1 MKKILSILGLIAAC
15 QLQAQTYYVGNN
27 NGTYQAIE
35 TDDTHEMTFDAENRL
50 ITITL
55 NDETKSRFATDAI
68 DSIAFVRPSGTELTY
83 TNDFGVIF
91 DENDATSYNE
101 IIETIITDELIDESG
116 DFIENYSV
124 SKSVTI
130 IFSETG
136 VTYTPSIVDGITFTI
151 KNGTHLVIDSSNK
164 DMCYIIKGE
173 CSDGSIKIYS
183 QKKFQMMLSG
193 LTLTNQQGPAIN
205 IQSGKTVYLTLGA
218 GSINTLCDG
227 EIYTEPTTAGED
239 QKGTLFSEG
248 QLIFNGRG
256 TLNVTSYGGHAICSD
271 DYIRIRSGKIN
282 ILGAA
287 KDGFHTNDMFRVGR
301 MKNIAAPEI
310 NITSTGDAVDCGK
323 GEVIIEAGCLI
334 ANSGGEGIKVSYEE
348 LVPDTLIKPNA
359 TIRGGFISITTIG
372 EKSSAIKTTGNFT
385 QTGGIIQSTV
395 KGNGSKIVN
404 CDGNIAFTNGK
415 LSGIVSGTQSSDTTS
430 AGGFKCDGNI
440 IITGGT
446 IAMECTG
453 KGSKGINCN
462 GNMIVDGGEI
472 TLISTAENYTQLA
485 DDKKSRAITT
495 VGYIQNGGTVRAKA
509 YDNAIHSESIELS
522 DGVINAF
529 SHNASALN
537 TDATQTGGWLLTRS
551 YWQPTRSRK

>member
-1 MKKILSILGLIAAC
+1 M
-15 QLQAQTYYVGNN
+15 
-27 NGTYQAIE
+27 
-35 TDDTHEMTFDAENRL
+35 
-50 ITITL
+50 
-55 NDETKSRFATDAI
+55 
-68 DSIAFVRPSGTELTY
+68 
-83 TNDFGVIF
+83 
-91 DENDATSYNE
+91 
-101 IIETIITDELIDESG
+101 
-116 DFIENYSV
+116 
-124 SKSVTI
+124 
-130 IFSETG
+130 
-136 VTYTPSIVDGITFTI
+136 
-151 KNGTHLVIDSSNK
+151 
-164 DMCYIIKGE
+164 
-173 CSDGSIKIYS
+173 
-183 QKKFQMMLSG
+183 
-193 LTLTNQQGPAIN
+193 
-205 IQSGKTVYLTLGA
+205 
-218 GSINTLCDG
+218 
-227 EIYTEPTTAGED
+227 
-239 QKGTLFSEG
+239 
-248 QLIFNGRG
+248 
-256 TLNVTSYGGHAICSD
+256 
-271 DYIRIRSGKIN
+271 
-282 ILGAA
+282 
-287 KDGFHTNDMFRVGR
+287 
-301 MKNIAAPEI
+301 
-310 NITSTGDAVDCGK
+310 
-323 GEVIIEAGCLI
+323 
-334 ANSGGEGIKVSYEE
+334 
-348 LVPDTLIKPNA
+348 IKPNA

-462 GNMIVDGGEI
+462 GNMIVDGGDI

-509 YDNAIHSESIELS
+509 YDNAIYSESIELS

>member
-91 DENDATSYNE
+91 DEDDVTSYNE
-101 IIETIITDELIDESG
+101 ITETIITDELIEESG

-124 SKSVTI
+124 NKRVTI
-130 IFSETG
+130 TFSETG
-136 VTYTPSIVDGITFTI
+136 VTYTPSIVDGVTFTI

-164 DMCYIIKGE
+164 NMCYIIKGE
-173 CSDGSIKIYS
+173 CSDGSLKIYS

-205 IQSGKTVYLTLGA
+205 IQSGKTVYFTLGA
-218 GSINTLCDG
+218 GSINTLCDS

-287 KDGFHTNDMFRVGR
+287 KDGFHTNDQFRVGR
-301 MKNIAAPEI
+301 MENAAPEI
-310 NITSTGDAVDCGK
+310 NITSTGDAIDCGK
-323 GEVIIEAGCLI
+323 GEVIIEAGYLI
-334 ANSGGEGIKVSYEE
+334 TNSGGEGIKVSYEE

-359 TIRGGFISITTIG
+359 TIRGGFISITTTG

-385 QTGGIIQSTV
+385 QTGGIIQSVV
-395 KGNGSKIVN
+395 KGNGSKIIN

-415 LSGIVSGTQSSDTTS
+415 LSGIALGTQSSDTTS

-462 GNMIVDGGEI
+462 GNMIVDGGDI
-472 TLISTAENYTQLA
+472 ALISINENYTQLA
-485 DDKKSRAITT
+485 NDKKSRAITT
-495 VGYIQNGGTVRAKA
+495 VGYIQTGGTVRAKA
-509 YDNAIHSESIELS
+509 YDNAIYSESIELS

-551 YWQPTRSRK
+551 NWQLTRSRK